1 MSDVIFYRCN
11 KCGNLVYVV
20 NRGTCTPQCCGEP
33 MERLE
38 AGSVDAAAEKHV
50 PAVTRESDKLVV
62 RVGEVAHPM
71 LEEQHIEWLAVCAEG
86 KTLIRRLDPTGA
98 PEATFCGGFAEHGEV
113 YAYCNLHGLWKAE
126 F

>member
-1 MSDVIFYRCN
+1 MADVKFYRQ
-11 KCGNLVYVV
+11 KTTGAIFTVV
-20 NRGTCTPQCCGEP
+20 AEGPEGHEVCDNWE
-33 MERLE
+33 EIV

-50 PAVTRESDKLVV
+50 PAVTVEDGKVCV

-71 LEEQHIEWLAVCAEG
+71 LDAHYIEWIALA
-86 KTLIRRLDPTGA
+86 DGA
-98 PEATFCGGFAEHGEV
+98 KLAFKYLKPGDEPEAFFAGEHGTI

>member
-1 MSDVIFYRCN
+1 
-11 KCGNLVYVV
+11 
-20 NRGTCTPQCCGEP
+20 
-33 MERLE
+33 MERIIP
-38 AGSVDAAAEKHV
+38 GSVDASAEKHV
-50 PAVTRESDKLVV
+50 PAVTREGDKLVV

-71 LEEQHIEWLAVCAEG
+71 LEEHHIEWLAVCAEG

>member
-20 NRGTCTPQCCGEP
+20 NRGTCVPQCCGEP
-33 MERLE
+33 MEALE

-50 PAVTRESDKLVV
+50 PAISREGDKLCV
-62 RVGEVAHPM
+62 RVGDVAHPM
-71 LEEQHIEWLAVCAEG
+71 LEEHYIDWIAVAAEG
-86 KTLIRRLDPTGA
+86 KILIKSLARDGA

-113 YAYCNLHGLWKAE
+113 FAYCNLHGLWKAE

>member
-1 MSDVIFYRCN
+1 MSS
-11 KCGNLVYVV
+11 
-20 NRGTCTPQCCGEP
+20 T
-33 MERLE
+33 
-38 AGSVDAAAEKHV
+38 AGPAPRSAAAS
-50 PAVTRESDKLVV
+50 PWRGSRRDLSLVV

-71 LEEQHIEWLAVCAEG
+71 LEEHHIEWLAVCAEG